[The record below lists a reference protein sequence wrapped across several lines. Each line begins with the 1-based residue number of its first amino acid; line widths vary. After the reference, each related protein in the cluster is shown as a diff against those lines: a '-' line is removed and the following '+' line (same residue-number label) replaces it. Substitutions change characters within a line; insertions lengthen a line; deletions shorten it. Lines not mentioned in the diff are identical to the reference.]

1 MIRPNPKGGRP
12 GKQGAM
18 YDEVF
23 DKIVFVEVCPV
34 PKSGLIVCKIKYISV
49 LQLQCK

>member
-34 PKSGLIVCKIKYISV
+34 SKSGLIVYKMGVIFCLAITM
-49 LQLQCK
+49 